1 MKAQKKKKG
10 MGEDKTL
17 TTRDFEEKSQGE
29 SGLLGITCT
38 NIIVKSPRKRNEI
51 IVKVKVDGE

>member
-1 MKAQKKKKG
+1 

-17 TTRDFEEKSQGE
+17 TTDFEEKSQGE

-38 NIIVKSPRKRNEI
+38 NMMRPREGNEI
-51 IVKVKVDGE
+51 IEKVKVDGD

>member
-1 MKAQKKKKG
+1 

-17 TTRDFEEKSQGE
+17 TTRDFEENSQGE

-38 NIIVKSPRKRNEI
+38 NMIVMRPREGNEI
-51 IVKVKVDGE
+51 IAKVKVDGD